1 MGQPSIQ
8 TKNEGFFQRSRRK
21 ISQTL
26 PLPAFHSRK
35 DWRETEKLGRGRWT
49 PGGSSGSLSKLKTL
63 VDGGKAPGPLPTALD
78 ERRKGMI
85 DNLRGAAANDFDDRY
100 LDHQTMAH
108 HEALLAFNGYKTAGD
123 NADLKAFAAETAPK
137 LETHAQ
143 MVTKLDRST
152 NADDEAGA
160 GKAAQPNAVGRA
172 AETVKR

>member
-63 VDGGKAPGPLPTALD
+63 VGNVL
-78 ERRKGMI
+78 RRFKFAFVILTIVAVVTVLFNQTGECCFE
-85 DNLRGAAANDFDDRY
+85 LR
-100 LDHQTMAH
+100 H
-108 HEALLAFNGYKTAGD
+108 
-123 NADLKAFAAETAPK
+123 
-137 LETHAQ
+137 
-143 MVTKLDRST
+143 MVC
-152 NADDEAGA
+152 
-160 GKAAQPNAVGRA
+160 
-172 AETVKR
+172 